1 MTRKS
6 LRRSMRRIYCVLFLL
21 IATSIVAKFGD
32 FVPFLSGKVLTE
44 VRKDIYELLKDMSLL
59 IATIGVAYI
68 SNVYQ
73 RRGAFIESLK
83 AEWRDVLSAKSA
95 VLTFLHKDAPTHDE
109 YVAAFMRL
117 SETIDNMRVV
127 YKNAGETDDLIGLY
141 PYAPLHDMR
150 RVLQTL
156 NPKDSAAAAQTGD
169 YRKLARDTV
178 LRSFYAMRDE
188 YLVELDLEEP
198 DTPLLLSG
206 ARRLTQ
212 PGATASARKLQS
224 RQIAEHQVNA
234 RPDDPSNALLRDLYE
249 QEENRPR
256 R

>member
-6 LRRSMRRIYCVLFLL
+6 LRRSMRRIYWVISLL
-21 IATSIVAKFGD
+21 ILTSVVAKFGD
-32 FVPFLSGKVLTE
+32 FVPFLSTKLVGE

-59 IATIGVAYI
+59 IATCGVAYI

-73 RRGAFIESLK
+73 RRSAFIESLK
-83 AEWRDVLSAKSA
+83 AEWTDILKSKSA
-95 VLTFLHKDAPTHDE
+95 VLSFLHNDAPTHDA
-109 YVAAFMRL
+109 YVAAYMSL

-127 YKNAGETDDLIGLY
+127 YKNVGETDDLIGIY

-150 RVLQTL
+150 RVMQTL
-156 NPKDSAAAAQTGD
+156 DPKSGPSTPE

-178 LRSFYAMRDE
+178 LRSFYALRDE
-188 YLVELDLEEP
+188 YLAELDLEEP

-206 ARRLTQ
+206 ARRLSK
-212 PGATASARKLQS
+212 PGALGYARGLQN
-224 RQIAEHQVNA
+224 RQIAEHKVHA
-234 RPDDPSNALLRDLYE
+234 RPDDPSDALLFDLNA
-249 QEENRPR
+249 EEEKKR

>member
-6 LRRSMRRIYCVLFLL
+6 LRRAMRRIYWVLFLL
-21 IATSIVAKFGD
+21 IAVAFAAKFGD
-32 FVPFLSGKVLTE
+32 FVPGLGGKTIVEL
-44 VRKDIYELLKDMSLL
+44 RKDVYELLKDMSLL
-59 IATIGVAYI
+59 IATGGVAYI

-73 RRGAFIESLK
+73 RRTAFLESLK
-83 AEWRDVLSAKSA
+83 SEWREILSAKSA

-109 YVAAFMRL
+109 YVVAFMRL

-127 YKNAGETDDLIGLY
+127 YRNVGETDELIGLY

-156 NPKDSAAAAQTGD
+156 DPRENVPTPE

-178 LRSFYAMRDE
+178 LRSFYALRDE

-198 DTPLLLSG
+198 DTPLLLAG

-212 PGATASARKLQS
+212 SGARASARALQN
-224 RQIAEHQVNA
+224 RQIAEHKSHA
-234 RPDDPSNALLRDLYE
+234 TPGDPGDDLLRELNDRE
-249 QEENRPR
+249 DKKPR

>member
-6 LRRSMRRIYCVLFLL
+6 LRRAMRRIYWVLFLL
-21 IATSIVAKFGD
+21 IAISFVAKFGD
-32 FVPFLSGKVLTE
+32 FVPWLGGKTIVE
-44 VRKDIYELLKDMSLL
+44 IRKDVYELLKDMSLL
-59 IATIGVAYI
+59 LATGGVAYI

-73 RRGAFIESLK
+73 RRTAFLESLK
-83 AEWRDVLSAKSA
+83 AEWKDILSAKSA
-95 VLTFLHKDAPTHDE
+95 VLTFLHKDAPSHDE
-109 YVAAFMRL
+109 YVGAFMRL

-127 YKNAGETDDLIGLY
+127 YRNVGETDDLIGLY

-156 NPKDSAAAAQTGD
+156 DPRESQPTAE

-178 LRSFYAMRDE
+178 LRSFYALRDE

-198 DTPLLLSG
+198 DTPILLAG
-206 ARRLTQ
+206 ARRLTRS
-212 PGATASARKLQS
+212 GALPRARKQQI
-224 RQIAEHQVNA
+224 RQIAEHKDHA
-234 RPDDPSNALLRDLYE
+234 MPGDPGDELLRELAEREDKK
-249 QEENRPR
+249 QR